1 MTRSDMLKSG
11 YCIRTAIFFLLLN
24 FSLARANEGD
34 LKPGDTVG
42 PHNWQKV
49 QGMVGEN
56 FLNRIKQGYTFKIK
70 EPKNF
75 NPPKEYLEATE
86 KYSGRV
92 RLGSNG
98 ELLNYVAGLPFTKLN
113 TNDPEAGLKLAWNF
127 YWRWLGDD
135 YKNGGSTKEGRVI
148 RDVIEADGS
157 ERRGTVVAHSL
168 LTRSRLAIE
177 PKPVIPGYDH
187 IDWMQ
192 LRADE
197 YPRDTSGTTTLEIR
211 YADAARDDDF
221 YIFVPSIRRVRRAPP
236 LQRCATIAPSEFNF
250 DDINTFN
257 GKVTNFNYRLLGEKT
272 VLGNFLQESLPFRRR
287 QGDYL
292 PLDEGWQVHDVYV
305 LEITPKDSSYC
316 YPRKVLYIEKIS
328 FQSIWSAVWD
338 AKGHYWKETF
348 TFYTP
353 VGLPGGQTVISV
365 GTVVIVNVQNRRSTV
380 LTAPRTFNQGYQ
392 PTLFTLATLQT
403 VMRGGSIR

>member
-1 MTRSDMLKSG
+1 MTWSDMLKSSFW
-11 YCIRTAIFFLLLN
+11 IRTAIFFLLLN
-24 FSLARANEGD
+24 FSLARANDVD
-34 LKPGDTVG
+34 LKPGGTIG
-42 PHNWQKV
+42 PQNWWKA

-56 FLNRIKQGYTFKIK
+56 LLNRIKQGYTFKIK

-75 NPPKEYLEATE
+75 KPPTEYLEATE
-86 KYSGRV
+86 KYSGSV
-92 RLGSNG
+92 RLGNNG
-98 ELLNYVAGLPFTKLN
+98 ELLNYVAGLPFPKFDP
-113 TNDPEAGLKLAWNF
+113 NDPQAGLKLAWNF

-135 YKNGGSTKEGRVI
+135 YKNGGSTKEGRII
-148 RDVIEADGS
+148 RDAIERDGS
-157 ERRGTVVAHSL
+157 ERRGTVVAHSIF
-168 LTRSRLAIE
+168 TRNRVSLD
-177 PKPVIPGYDH
+177 PKPVFPGYEY

-211 YADAARDDDF
+211 YADPAREDDF
-221 YIFVPSIRRVRRAPP
+221 YIYVPSIRRIRRAPP

-257 GKVTNFNYRLLGEKT
+257 GKVTNFNYRLLEEKK
-272 VLGNFLQESLPFRRR
+272 VLGNLSQESLPFRRN

-292 PLDEGWQVHDVYV
+292 PLDEGWRLYDAYV

-328 FQSIWSAVWD
+328 FQSIWSAMWD
-338 AKGHYWKETF
+338 AKGHYWKEAF

-353 VGLPGGQTVISV
+353 VGLPRGQRVIST
-365 GTVVIVNVQNRRSTV
+365 GTVVIVNVQNKRSTV
-380 LTAPRTFNQGYQ
+380 LTTPRAFNQGYQ

>member
-1 MTRSDMLKSG
+1 MTWSDMLKSSFW
-11 YCIRTAIFFLLLN
+11 IRTAIFFLLLN
-24 FSLARANEGD
+24 FSLARADDVD
-34 LKPGDTVG
+34 LKPAGTIG
-42 PHNWQKV
+42 PQNWWKA

-56 FLNRIKQGYTFKIK
+56 LLNRIKQGYTFKIK

-75 NPPKEYLEATE
+75 KPPTEYLEATE
-86 KYSGRV
+86 KYSGSV
-92 RLGSNG
+92 RLGNNG
-98 ELLNYVAGLPFTKLN
+98 ELLNYVAGLPFPKFDP
-113 TNDPEAGLKLAWNF
+113 NDPQAGLKLAWNF

-135 YKNGGSTKEGRVI
+135 YKNGGSTKEGRII
-148 RDVIEADGS
+148 RDAIERDGS
-157 ERRGTVVAHSL
+157 ERRGTVVAHSIF
-168 LTRSRLAIE
+168 TRNRVSLD
-177 PKPVIPGYDH
+177 PKPVFPGYEY

-211 YADAARDDDF
+211 YADPAREDDF
-221 YIFVPSIRRVRRAPP
+221 YIYVPSIRRIRRAPP

-257 GKVTNFNYRLLGEKT
+257 GKVTNFNYRLLEEKK
-272 VLGNFLQESLPFRRR
+272 VLGNLSQESLPFRRN

-292 PLDEGWQVHDVYV
+292 PLDEGWRLYDVYV

-328 FQSIWSAVWD
+328 FQSIWSAMWD
-338 AKGHYWKETF
+338 AKGHYWKEAF

-353 VGLPGGQTVISV
+353 VGLPRGQTVIST
-365 GTVVIVNVQNRRSTV
+365 GTVVIVNVQNKRSTV
-380 LTAPRTFNQGYQ
+380 LTAPRAFNQGYQ

-403 VMRGGSIR
+403 VMRGGAIR